1 MVEILTEDEMVW
13 ILLVGAI
20 AAEVTATSALK
31 LSDGFSKLAPSLV
44 VAVGYIVSF
53 ALLALALKK
62 IEVSVAYAIWS
73 GVGTAAVA
81 MIGVVA
87 MKEPL
92 TAAKVVGV
100 LLIIGGVVTLNLTGS
115 H

>member
-1 MVEILTEDEMVW
+1 MVW
-13 ILLVGAI
+13 ILLFGAI

-44 VAVGYIVSF
+44 LAIGYITSL
-53 ALLALALKK
+53 ALLALVLKK
-62 IEVSVAYAIWS
+62 MDVGVAYAIWS
-73 GVGTAAVA
+73 GVGTAAIAV
-81 MIGVVA
+81 IGIVA

-92 TAAKVVGV
+92 TAAKAVGV
-100 LLIIGGVVTLNLTGS
+100 LLIIGGVTTLNLAGS

>member
-1 MVEILTEDEMVW
+1 VAKILTENGMVW

-31 LSDGFSKLAPSLV
+31 LSDGLSKLAPSLV
-44 VAVGYIVSF
+44 VAVGYITSF
-53 ALLALALKK
+53 MLLPLALKK
-62 IEVSVAYAIWS
+62 MDVSVAYAIWS
-73 GVGTAAVA
+73 GVGTAAIA
-81 MIGVVA
+81 AIGVVS

-92 TAAKVVGV
+92 TAAKVMGV
-100 LLIIGGVVTLNLTGS
+100 LLIIGGVTTLNLAGS

>member
-1 MVEILTEDEMVW
+1 ML
-13 ILLVGAI
+13 GAI
-20 AAEVTATSALK
+20 AAEVVATTALK
-31 LSDGFSKLAPSLV
+31 LSHGFSKPLPSVV
-44 VAVGYIVSF
+44 VAVGYLTSF

-62 IEVSVAYAIWS
+62 LEVSVAYAVWS
-73 GVGTAAVA
+73 GVGTAAVC
-81 MIGVVA
+81 IVGIVA

-92 TAAKVVGV
+92 TAAKAAGV

>member
-1 MVEILTEDEMVW
+1 MVW

-44 VAVGYIVSF
+44 LAIGYITSL
-53 ALLALALKK
+53 ALLALVLKK
-62 IEVSVAYAIWS
+62 MDVGVAYAIWS
-73 GVGTAAVA
+73 GVGTAAIAV
-81 MIGVVA
+81 IGIVA

-100 LLIIGGVVTLNLTGS
+100 LLIIGGVTALNLAGS